1 MPELSD
7 VVQSQGKV
15 PGEKKATVGIQER
28 RGVQEGG
35 EVWSPGVTATGRY
48 RLLCSGLRVD

>member
-1 MPELSD
+1 MELDGVPELSD

-28 RGVQEGG
+28 RGYRKEVRSGVQ
-35 EVWSPGVTATGRY
+35 V
-48 RLLCSGLRVD
+48 